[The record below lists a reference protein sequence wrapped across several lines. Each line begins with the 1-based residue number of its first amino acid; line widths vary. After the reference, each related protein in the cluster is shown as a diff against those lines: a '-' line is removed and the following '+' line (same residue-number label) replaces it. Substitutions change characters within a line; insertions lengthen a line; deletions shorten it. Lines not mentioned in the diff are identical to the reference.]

1 MVCYRLAK
9 TLIASMSGVTSLE
22 VLVYGDV
29 NVPVIYFVRD
39 KGGCSSYR
47 LKAFSR
53 ISLYIFDIPWCS
65 VVMVAPRES
74 GCSSLDCR

>member
-29 NVPVIYFVRD
+29 NVPDIDFVRD

-53 ISLYIFDIPWCS
+53 VSLQYIFDITWS
-65 VVMVAPRES
+65 VIIVAPRDS